1 MEVLQARQPLRVVV
15 VGGGNII
22 KSYRKSDINLWAI
35 PFEGIGGLATAISL
49 AIRGHSIRILESVHQ
64 IRELG
69 AGIQISPNMRS
80 VLRRL
85 GVEPAIKK
93 TSVVLERIQVVRWQD
108 GRVLSDTA
116 VNHQYGEAAAIHR
129 GDLQKALLDRILELD
144 NIQIRL
150 GATVTDIDF
159 DLPAVRLQC
168 GEMVYGDVVIAAD
181 GIKSTVRR
189 KMFPGDGNRVR
200 PSGDAAFRILIPRE
214 KMLEDEGTAK
224 LINKPQAVRWVG
236 PHRHVIGYPIRNH
249 QLYNAVFIHPD
260 NGSTGES
267 WTIPGTREDIME
279 AFCGWDP
286 RLLKLVALSTSVL
299 KSRLCVHPQLQ
310 TWVKGSCALV
320 GDACHPMLP
329 YLAQGAAQALED
341 AAALGVMLSQIGT
354 AENIPSAL
362 YIYEKC
368 RKPRAEGIQQS
379 GTDSRIALHLPDG
392 AEQVKRDER
401 FAAAMKGAKNPDT
414 WTDRETQGAL
424 WGYDAEQA
432 AKKCWSEERKPPP
445 ALAYD
450 ELSW

>member
-1 MEVLQARQPLRVVV
+1 MEILQARRPLRVVV
-15 VGGGNII
+15 VG
-22 KSYRKSDINLWAI
+22 A
-35 PFEGIGGLATAISL
+35 GIGGLATAISL
-49 AIRGHSIRILESVHQ
+49 AIRGHRILILESAPQ

-108 GRVLSDTA
+108 GRVLNETA

-144 NIQIRL
+144 NIQIRA

-159 DLPAVRLQC
+159 DLTAVHLQC
-168 GEMVYGDVVIAAD
+168 GKAVYGDVVIAAD

-189 KMFPGDGNRVR
+189 KMFPGIGHRVQ
-200 PSGDAAFRILIPRE
+200 PSGDVAFRILIPRE
-214 KMLEDEGTAK
+214 KMLEDEETAK

-249 QLYNAVFIHPD
+249 QLYNSVFVHPD
-260 NGSTGES
+260 NGPTGES
-267 WTIPGTREDIME
+267 WTIPGTREEIME
-279 AFCGWDP
+279 AFGGWDP
-286 RLLKLVALSTSVL
+286 RLSKLVASSTSVL
-299 KSRLCVHPQLQ
+299 KSRLCLHPRLQ

-329 YLAQGAAQALED
+329 YIAQGAAQALED
-341 AAALGVMLSQIGT
+341 AAALGVVLSQIET
-354 AENIPSAL
+354 AKDVPFAL
-362 YIYEKC
+362 YVYEKC
-368 RKPRAEGIQQS
+368 RKARAERIQQS
-379 GTDSRIALHLPDG
+379 GTDIRIELHLPDG
-392 AEQVKRDER
+392 PEQVKRDER

-414 WTDRETQGAL
+414 WNDRETQRAI
-424 WGYDAEQA
+424 WGYDAEEA
-432 AKKCWSEERKPPP
+432 ARKCWSSSRGIKG
-445 ALAYD
+445 AI
-450 ELSW
+450 